1 MIVFYFPLLC
11 LTLCGLGC
19 DANLVMFV
27 ACEDNSSAVS
37 NTKNKTHLAT
47 IWNVT

>member
-1 MIVFYFPLLC
+1 MWFD
-11 LTLCGLGC
+11 LCGH
-19 DANLVMFV
+19 DWDIDIVVFV
-27 ACEDNSSAVS
+27 ACEGNSSIVP